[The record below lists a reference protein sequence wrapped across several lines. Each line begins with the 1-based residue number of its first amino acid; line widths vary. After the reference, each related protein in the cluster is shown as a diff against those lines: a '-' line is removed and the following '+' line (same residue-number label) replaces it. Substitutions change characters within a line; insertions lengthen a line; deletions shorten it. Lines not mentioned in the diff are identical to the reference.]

1 MNSTPECREK
11 ARFSHLGMSKAVY
24 EGLVCET
31 GQDMKTYS
39 LFIGCNIPA
48 RARSYESASR
58 AVLERFGVGLVDSR
72 EFTCCGYPLRNVD
85 QGAFLLSAARNLAL
99 ANRMGHDMMVLC
111 SCCFGSLKAAQH
123 MLGRN
128 ATARRDVERILRE
141 EGLQYD
147 GGVHIKHLLS
157 VLYHDIGLEA
167 LKKQVSHPFPELKI
181 AAHYGC
187 HALRPSH
194 VTEFDD
200 PVEPRIFEDLVEI
213 TGAQSVEWDTK
224 LDCCGAP
231 LLGIND
237 ALSLDLT
244 RNKMT
249 KAVEAGVDFL
259 CTACPYCQ
267 LQFETARH
275 RGIAGNGEGSTTV
288 ASLLYPQL
296 LGRSMGIENRR
307 LELDMDV
314 LKDAAV
320 KS

>member
-1 MNSTPECREK
+1 
-11 ARFSHLGMSKAVY
+11 
-24 EGLVCET
+24 
-31 GQDMKTYS
+31 MKTYS

-48 RARSYESASR
+48 RVRSYESASR
-58 AVLERFGVGLVDSR
+58 AVLERLGVGLVDSR

-99 ANRMGHDMMVLC
+99 ANRMGYDMLVLC
-111 SCCFGSLKAAQH
+111 SCCFGSLKAAQY
-123 MLGRN
+123 MLGRDE
-128 ATARRDVERILRE
+128 AARRNVEHALRK
-141 EGLQYD
+141 EGLHYD
-147 GGVHIKHLLS
+147 GGVRIKHFLS
-157 VLYHDIGLEA
+157 ALYHDIGAET
-167 LKKQVSHPFPELKI
+167 LKRLINRPFTSLKI

-194 VTEFDD
+194 VTAFDD
-200 PVEPRIFEDLVEI
+200 PVAPRIFEDLVEI

-237 ALSLDLT
+237 DLSLDLT

-296 LGRSMGIENRR
+296 LGYGMGIENKR
-307 LELDMDV
+307 LELDANL
-314 LKDAAV
+314 LKAAAG